1 VNIVREDE
9 VIEGITLQGK
19 QDLIALASMAYR
31 RGILS
36 DRDNGTN
43 ILDTTCLSVEGG
55 DDDYLVVVP

>member
-1 VNIVREDE
+1 MNIVREDE